1 MTRALHAYADR
12 GVFRGFRASQ
22 PASGRITYHFV
33 WLTLRPIEAVFD
45 SRANTLAFPALLPHL
60 SNEARADIAA
70 VVRSITQRDTPAHKR
85 TDGRRARITGAIRK
99 GAFAMSVS
107 IRGTNH
113 DYAVKAAL
121 NLINEIF
128 VTLQERHPEYLV
140 EHFGMSPE

>member
-1 MTRALHAYADR
+1 VTAALQSYAGR
-12 GVFRGFRASQ
+12 GVFRGFRST
-22 PASGRITYHFV
+22 PAPRGRITYQFL
-33 WLTLRPIEAVFD
+33 WLTRRPIEAVFD

-60 SNEARADIAA
+60 SKAAAADIAA

-99 GAFAMSVS
+99 GAFAVSVS
-107 IRGTNH
+107 IRGINH

-128 VTLQERHPEYLV
+128 VTLQERHPEYLI